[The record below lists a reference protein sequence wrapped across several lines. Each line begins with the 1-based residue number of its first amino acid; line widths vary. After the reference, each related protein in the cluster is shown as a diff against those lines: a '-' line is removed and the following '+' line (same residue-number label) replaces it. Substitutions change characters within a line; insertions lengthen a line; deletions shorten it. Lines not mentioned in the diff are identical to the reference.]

1 MKVTPGPVHKHVDQH
16 GPITGILSG
25 SIPVRDNGTARL
37 GLVRTTK
44 RWENT
49 TIAPNNTK
57 SVGLLDMC
65 SCNMGGKVGLK
76 MRIILLNTE

>member
-1 MKVTPGPVHKHVDQH
+1 LKVTPGPVHIHVDQY

-25 SIPVRDNGTARL
+25 SIPVRDDGTARS

-49 TIAPNNTK
+49 TMASDNTK
-57 SVGLLDMC
+57 AVGLLDTC
-65 SCNMGGKVGLK
+65 SSSMGGKVGFK
-76 MRIILLNTE
+76 MRIILPNTE